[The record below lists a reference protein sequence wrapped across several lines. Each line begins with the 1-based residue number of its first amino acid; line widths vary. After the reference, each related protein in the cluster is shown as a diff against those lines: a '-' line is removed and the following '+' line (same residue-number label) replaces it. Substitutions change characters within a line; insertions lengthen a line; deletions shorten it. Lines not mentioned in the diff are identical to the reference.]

1 MRLAKN
7 VFLMLLFVF
16 FVGGIATL
24 LNTRRCS
31 NRESFG
37 VYDHPSKC
45 YACEDWKD
53 GWQGMKTKSFSA
65 ERHAAAMGDPFLGKT
80 SRYYTT

>member
-7 VFLMLLFVF
+7 VLVVLVFVCI
-16 FVGGIATL
+16 VGGAAAL
-24 LNTRRCS
+24 LSARGCAK
-31 NRESFG
+31 EPFG

-45 YACEDWKD
+45 YSCEDWKD
-53 GWQGMKTKSFSA
+53 GWQGMKAKSFAA

-80 SRYYTT
+80 LRYYT